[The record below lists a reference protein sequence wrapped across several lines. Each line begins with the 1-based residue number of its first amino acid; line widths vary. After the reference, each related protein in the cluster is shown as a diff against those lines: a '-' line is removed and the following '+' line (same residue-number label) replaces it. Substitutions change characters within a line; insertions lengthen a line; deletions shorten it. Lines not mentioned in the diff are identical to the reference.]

1 MILMGMTF
9 SLFSNWHPY
18 RLQNRRMGRGRFLPP
33 ILPFQ
38 SGTPSALSEVVMV
51 AIFSD
56 DQPKYIRTIDL
67 LIALAAEK
75 ITDVIFN
82 VNDEN

>member
-1 MILMGMTF
+1 
-9 SLFSNWHPY
+9 
-18 RLQNRRMGRGRFLPP
+18 
-33 ILPFQ
+33 
-38 SGTPSALSEVVMV
+38 MV